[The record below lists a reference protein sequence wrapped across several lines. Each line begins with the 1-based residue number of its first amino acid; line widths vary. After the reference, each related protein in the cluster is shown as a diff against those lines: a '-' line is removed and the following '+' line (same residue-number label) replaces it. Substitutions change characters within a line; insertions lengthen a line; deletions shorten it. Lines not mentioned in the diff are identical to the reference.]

1 MRADD
6 DALMAAARRANE
18 VLEEFEAR
26 RRIDT
31 GYTRIDAE
39 QIASAS
45 DVVVMYRKFE
55 LLLGGFLVEDG
66 TPGIIVNW
74 DRPRGLVHMT
84 CAHELG
90 HFELGHESTSDT
102 TVDVSK
108 DAALVERTANQ
119 FAYALLAPS
128 WLVAQTMRRQHWG
141 RDSLRNPAVI
151 YQMSLRLGMS
161 YKAMVWSL
169 VRLGHLTVNDALGVV
184 DVQPISLKRELLG
197 GGAPNNPRSDVWM
210 LTEADR
216 DRVLE
221 PGLGDQMILDLPN
234 HVGSGRLWSVDEAQS
249 EGFMLKPFVRDA
261 RLVPA
266 RRGAEVVVGGDG
278 PTLRYELTS
287 PQVSRSPEL
296 ADDGESDDHEADL
309 EVVRTLEQRKRTIS
323 LSERAPWQPGQASIG
338 QLNLFA
344 EFERLEDGLPDDHAS
359 NRYLGSPGRRS

>member
-6 DALMAAARRANE
+6 DALMTAARKATE
-18 VLEEFEAR
+18 VLDEFEAR
-26 RRIDT
+26 KRIDA

-45 DVVVMYRKFE
+45 DVVVLYRKFE

-90 HFELGHESTSDT
+90 HYALGHESTSDM
-102 TVDVSK
+102 TVDISK
-108 DAALVERTANQ
+108 HATLVERTANQ

-128 WLVAQTMRRQHWG
+128 WLVSQTMRRQRWG
-141 RDSLRNPAVI
+141 RDSLRNPSVV

-169 VRLGHLTVNDALGVV
+169 VRLGYLTVNDALGI
-184 DVQPISLKRELLG
+184 DAVQPISLKSALLG
-197 GGAPNNPRSDVWM
+197 GAAPNNSRSDVWM

-221 PGLGDQMILDLPN
+221 PGLGDQLVFDLPN
-234 HVGSGRLWSVDEAQS
+234 HTGAGRLWSVDEAKS

-261 RLVPA
+261 RSVPV
-266 RRGAEVVVGGDG
+266 RRDADLIVGGDG
-278 PTLRYELTS
+278 SKLRYELMASQGLPSTGEDA
-287 PQVSRSPEL
+287 V
-296 ADDGESDDHEADL
+296 DGEGVPALGS
-309 EVVRTLEQRKRTIS
+309 RKRTIS
-323 LSERAPWQPGQASIG
+323 LYERAPWQPEQTFIG

-344 EFERLEDGLPDDHAS
+344 EFERLEDGLPQS
-359 NRYLGSPGRRS
+359 EVERRLARMRLD

>member
-6 DALMAAARRANE
+6 DALMAAARRATE

-26 RRIDT
+26 KRIDA

-39 QIASAS
+39 HIASAS

-66 TPGIIVNW
+66 TAGIIVNW

-90 HFELGHESTSDT
+90 HFALGHESTSDT

-108 DAALVERTANQ
+108 NAALVERTANQ

-128 WLVAQTMRRQHWG
+128 WLVSQTMRRQRWG

-169 VRLGHLTVNDALGVV
+169 VRLGHLAVHDAIGIV

-197 GGAPNNPRSDVWM
+197 GAAPKNSRGDVWM

-216 DRVLE
+216 DRILE
-221 PGLGDQMILDLPN
+221 PGLGDQMIFDLPN
-234 HVGSGRLWSVDEAQS
+234 HVGSGHLWSVDEAQS
-249 EGFMLKPFVRDA
+249 EGFVLKPFVRDA

-266 RRGAEVVVGGDG
+266 RRGAEVVVGGNG
-278 PTLRYELTS
+278 PTLRYELTA
-287 PQVSRSPEL
+287 PQGLPSPEH
-296 ADDGESDDHEADL
+296 ADDGETSDDAADHEI
-309 EVVRTLEQRKRTIS
+309 VPTLEPRKKTIS
-323 LSERAPWQPGQASIG
+323 LSERAAWQPRQASVG
-338 QLNLFA
+338 QLSLFA
-344 EFERLEDGLPDDHAS
+344 EFERLEDGLPQADVD
-359 NRYLGSPGRRS
+359 RRLARTRLA

>member
-1 MRADD
+1 MKAES
-6 DALMAAARRANE
+6 DALMAAARRATE
-18 VLEEFEAR
+18 ILDEFEAR
-26 RRIDT
+26 KRIDA

-39 QIASAS
+39 QLASAS
-45 DVVVMYRKFE
+45 YVVVMYRKLE

-90 HFELGHESTSDT
+90 HFALGHDSTADT

-108 DAALVERTANQ
+108 DAAIVERTANQ

-128 WLVAQTMRRQHWG
+128 WLVSQTMRSQRWG
-141 RDSLRNPAVI
+141 RSNLRDPFIV

-169 VRLGHLTVNDALGVV
+169 HRLGHLLLNDALNIV
-184 DVQPISLKRELLG
+184 DVQPISLKRHLLG
-197 GGAPNNPRSDVWM
+197 GVAPNNSRSDVWM

-221 PGLGDQMILDLPN
+221 PGLGDQLVFALPN
-234 HVGSGRLWSVDEAQS
+234 HSGSGRLWSVDDAQS
-249 EGFMLKPFVRDA
+249 EGFTLKPFVRDA
-261 RLVPA
+261 RTVPA
-266 RRGAEVVVGGDG
+266 HRNPQFIVGGDG
-278 PTLRYELTS
+278 STLRYELMTTPFAS
-287 PQVSRSPEL
+287 S
-296 ADDGESDDHEADL
+296 ADSINEGDND
-309 EVVRTLEQRKRTIS
+309 EVVSTLGARKRAIALT
-323 LSERAPWQPGQASIG
+323 ERAPWKQQDASGG

-344 EFERLEDGLPDDHAS
+344 EFEQLEDGLPQPERH
-359 NRYLGSPGRRS
+359 RRLLGSRLA

>member
-1 MRADD
+1 MKADD
-6 DALMAAARRANE
+6 DALMAAARRATE

-26 RRIDT
+26 KRIDA

-66 TPGIIVNW
+66 TAGIIVNW

-90 HFELGHESTSDT
+90 HFALGHESTSDT

-108 DAALVERTANQ
+108 NAALVERTANQ

-128 WLVAQTMRRQHWG
+128 WLVAQTMRRQRWG
-141 RDSLRNPAVI
+141 RDSLRSPSVI

-161 YKAMVWSL
+161 YMAMVWSL
-169 VRLGHLTVNDALGVV
+169 VRLGHLTVKDALGIV

-197 GGAPNNPRSDVWM
+197 GTVPNNSRSDVWM

-221 PGLGDQMILDLPN
+221 PGLGDQMVFDLPN

-249 EGFMLKPFVRDA
+249 EGFLLKPFVRDA

-266 RRGAEVVVGGDG
+266 QRGAEVVVGGDG
-278 PTLRYELTS
+278 STLRYELTTPQGLPS
-287 PQVSRSPEL
+287 PRRS
-296 ADDGESDDHEADL
+296 DDDEASDDHGDGEAAL
-309 EVVRTLEQRKRTIS
+309 TLEPRKRTIS

-338 QLNLFA
+338 QLSLFV
-344 EFERLEDGLPDDHAS
+344 EFERLEDGLPQPEVD
-359 NRYLGSPGRRS
+359 RRLARTRLA

>member
-1 MRADD
+1 MKSDDD
-6 DALMAAARRANE
+6 DALLAAARRAAE

-26 RRIDT
+26 KRIDA

-90 HFELGHESTSDT
+90 HFALGHESTSDT

-108 DAALVERTANQ
+108 NAALVERTANQ

-128 WLVAQTMRRQHWG
+128 WLVSQTMRRQRWG
-141 RDSLRNPAVI
+141 RDALRNAHVI

-169 VRLGHLTVNDALGVV
+169 VRLGHLPISDALGID
-184 DVQPISLKRELLG
+184 DVQPITLKRELLG
-197 GGAPNNPRSDVWM
+197 GAAPNNSRSDVWM

-221 PGLGDQMILDLPN
+221 PGLGDQMVFDLPN
-234 HVGSGRLWSVDEAQS
+234 HAGSGRLWSVDEAQS

-261 RLVPA
+261 RLVPP
-266 RRGAEVVVGGDG
+266 RRGAEVIVGGDG
-278 PTLRYELTS
+278 PTLRYELT
-287 PQVSRSPEL
+287 PPPVLTPPER
-296 ADDGESDDHEADL
+296 ADDGVASDEAED
-309 EVVRTLEQRKRTIS
+309 EVVPTLEPRKQTIAI
-323 LSERAPWQPGQASIG
+323 SERAPWQPGKTAIG

-344 EFERLEDGLPDDHAS
+344 EFERLEDGLPQPEVD
-359 NRYLGSPGRRS
+359 RRLARTRLV

>member
-1 MRADD
+1 MKSDD
-6 DALMAAARRANE
+6 DALMAAARRAAE

-26 RRIDT
+26 KRIDA

-45 DVVVMYRKFE
+45 DVVVMYKKFD
-55 LLLGGFLVEDG
+55 LLLGGFMVEDG

-90 HFELGHESTSDT
+90 HFALGHESTSDT
-102 TVDVSK
+102 TVDVSRH
-108 DAALVERTANQ
+108 AALIERTANQ

-128 WLVAQTMRRQHWG
+128 WLVSQTMRRQRWG
-141 RDSLRNPAVI
+141 RDSLRNPSVV

-169 VRLGHLTVNDALGVV
+169 NRLGHLTLDDALGIVN
-184 DVQPISLKRELLG
+184 VQPVSLKREILN
-197 GGAPNNPRSDVWM
+197 GAAPSSSRGDVWM

-221 PGLGDQMILDLPN
+221 PGLGDQMVFDLPN
-234 HVGSGRLWSVDEAQS
+234 HAGSGRLWSVDEAQS
-249 EGFMLKPFVRDA
+249 DGFLLKPFVRDA
-261 RLVPA
+261 RLLPA

-287 PQVSRSPEL
+287 PPGLPSLRGAAGGEEGDAV
-296 ADDGESDDHEADL
+296 ADGE
-309 EVVRTLEQRKRTIS
+309 VVPTLVRRKRTIS
-323 LSERAPWQPGQASIG
+323 LNERAPWQPGQASIG

-344 EFERLEDGLPDDHAS
+344 EFELLEDGLPQPERD
-359 NRYLGSPGRRS
+359 RRLARTRLA

>member
-1 MRADD
+1 MKADD
-6 DALMAAARRANE
+6 DALMTAARKATE
-18 VLEEFEAR
+18 VLDEFEAR
-26 RRIDT
+26 KRIDA

-45 DVVVMYRKFE
+45 DVVVMYRRFE

-90 HFELGHESTSDT
+90 HYALGHESTSDT
-102 TVDVSK
+102 TVDIPK
-108 DAALVERTANQ
+108 NAALVERTANQ

-128 WLVAQTMRRQHWG
+128 WLVSQTMRLQRWG
-141 RDSLRNPAVI
+141 RSSLRNPAVV

-169 VRLGHLTVNDALGVV
+169 VRLGHMTVNDALEI
-184 DVQPISLKRELLG
+184 DTVQPISLKSELLR
-197 GGAPNNPRSDVWM
+197 GASPNNSRSDVWM

-216 DRVLE
+216 NRVLE
-221 PGLGDQMILDLPN
+221 PGLGDQLVFDLPN
-234 HVGSGRLWSVDEAQS
+234 HAGSGRLWSVDEAQS

-261 RLVPA
+261 RLAPA
-266 RRGAEVVVGGDG
+266 RRGAEIVVGGDG
-278 PTLRYELTS
+278 PTLRYELTASQGFSS
-287 PQVSRSPEL
+287 PSNEEVS
-296 ADDGESDDHEADL
+296 GEG
-309 EVVRTLEQRKRTIS
+309 VPTLEPRKRTIS
-323 LSERAPWQPGQASIG
+323 LSERAPWQPEQASIA

-344 EFERLEDGLPDDHAS
+344 EFERLEDGLPQSEVELRLA
-359 NRYLGSPGRRS
+359 RMRLA

>member
-1 MRADD
+1 MKADD
-6 DALMAAARRANE
+6 DALMTAARKATE
-18 VLEEFEAR
+18 VLDEFEAR
-26 RRIDT
+26 KRIDA

-39 QIASAS
+39 QVASAS

-90 HFELGHESTSDT
+90 HYALGHESTSDT
-102 TVDVSK
+102 TVDIPK
-108 DAALVERTANQ
+108 HAALVERTANQ

-128 WLVAQTMRRQHWG
+128 WLVSQTMRLQRWG
-141 RDSLRNPAVI
+141 RNSLRNPAVV

-161 YKAMVWSL
+161 FKAMVWSL
-169 VRLGHLTVNDALGVV
+169 VRLGHITVNDALAI
-184 DVQPISLKRELLG
+184 DTVQPISLKSELLRG
-197 GGAPNNPRSDVWM
+197 AAPNNSRSDVWM

-221 PGLGDQMILDLPN
+221 PGLGDQLVFDLPN
-234 HVGSGRLWSVDEAQS
+234 HAGSGRLWSVDEAQS

-266 RRGAEVVVGGDG
+266 RRGADIVVGGDG
-278 PTLRYELTS
+278 PTLRYELTASQGLSS
-287 PQVSRSPEL
+287 PSNEEV
-296 ADDGESDDHEADL
+296 GG
-309 EVVRTLEQRKRTIS
+309 EVVPTLEPRKRTIS
-323 LSERAPWQPGQASIG
+323 LSERAPWQPEQAFIG

-344 EFERLEDGLPDDHAS
+344 EFERLEDGLPQSEVELRLA
-359 NRYLGSPGRRS
+359 RMRLA